1 MRSLDGITN
10 SMEMTLSKLRE
21 LVQLLKRKLE
31 PLARIKDA
39 TLTSSTGILNE
50 PRANSF
56 PALNAKQD
64 TKQRGGAATCE
75 GQPLVTPLCAS
86 ERPGFQIIS

>member
-1 MRSLDGITN
+1 M
-10 SMEMTLSKLRE
+10 
-21 LVQLLKRKLE
+21 
-31 PLARIKDA
+31 
-39 TLTSSTGILNE
+39 LTSSTGILNE

-64 TKQRGGAATCE
+64 TAQRGGVATCE